1 VHGGKI
7 AKGHLRIGSWN
18 EDVGGYSWFVHLGC
32 WRVPAKVWLAFGPFP
47 SREQIRASMH
57 LMDSVSICGF
67 SGLSPEQQDMFIDH
81 VINSNNW
88 ARVPGNMKKPN
99 KLENVA
105 TVEGDEATSEFS
117 YGAQAVRTPIPSTQQ
132 VRIKNEE
139 AATTSPVLPSAGSA
153 LIVQGGTPQ
162 KRGGA
167 FIMPIPGQNG
177 ALRGAMAGLNVVLT
191 GL

>member
-1 VHGGKI
+1 M
-7 AKGHLRIGSWN
+7 
-18 EDVGGYSWFVHLGC
+18 GGYSWFVHLEC

-67 SGLSPEQQDMFIDH
+67 SELSPEQQDMFIEH
-81 VINSNNW
+81 VIDSNNW
-88 ARVPGNMKKPN
+88 ARVSGNMRKPN
-99 KLENVA
+99 KSERVA
-105 TVEGDEATSEFS
+105 SLEGDEATSEFS
-117 YGAQAVRTPIPSTQQ
+117 NEAQAVLMDQPGAATTPIPSTQQ

-139 AATTSPVLPSAGSA
+139 AATSPVLPSAGSA
-153 LIVQGGTPQ
+153 LIVQGAPQ
-162 KRGGA
+162 KRGA

-177 ALRGAMAGLNVVLT
+177 ALHGAMAGLNVVLT

>member
-1 VHGGKI
+1 M
-7 AKGHLRIGSWN
+7 
-18 EDVGGYSWFVHLGC
+18 GGYSWFVHLGC

-81 VINSNNW
+81 VIDSNNW

-105 TVEGDEATSEFS
+105 AVEGDEATSEFS
-117 YGAQAVRTPIPSTQQ
+117 NEAQAVLMDQPGAATTPIPSTQQ